1 MSQSL
6 TLLGAGYSMLPEE
19 QPGAFQRSP
28 PGFLWTAKGEQGERN
43 REFHALF
50 LVLLVE
56 ENQ

>member
-1 MSQSL
+1 MPFRGH
-6 TLLGAGYSMLPEE
+6 LLEPQVQFDLHFSRV
-19 QPGAFQRSP
+19 FRTS
-28 PGFLWTAKGEQGERN
+28 GFLWTAKGEQGERN